1 VVKQYT
7 IAVLGGD
14 GIGPEVTGEA
24 VRVLQAAGERFGLQL
39 GLTQYPVGAA
49 GVAAAGDP
57 LPAETRAAVVQADA
71 VLLGAVGDPSLDH
84 APRKLRPESGLLAL
98 RSLLGV
104 YANLRPVTTNPALAF
119 CSPLKPEH
127 LAGVDLLI
135 VRELVGGLYYGE
147 PRGKDDGAAV
157 NTLRYTEAEVE
168 RVARVAFGAAR
179 RRRRRLLSV
188 DKANVL
194 ETSQLWRETVTRL
207 GQEYADVTLEHAYV
221 DYAAM
226 RLVTDSAGIDVLVT
240 ENMFGDILSDEAAV
254 LAGSL
259 GLLPSASLGDGP
271 GLFEPIHGS
280 APALAGKDVANPI
293 GAIASA
299 AMLLRYGLGLA
310 EPATA
315 VEQAIAAALEQGART
330 RDIARPSDRM
340 IGTREMGGWIAEL
353 VRSPAKRP
361 LSLVR

>member
-1 VVKQYT
+1 VKGFT
-7 IAVLGGD
+7 IAVLAGD

-24 VRVLQAAGERFGLQL
+24 VRVLQAAGERFGLQFDL
-39 GLTQYPVGAA
+39 SHYAVGAA

-57 LPAETRAAVVQADA
+57 LPAETRAAVVKADA

-84 APRKLRPESGLLAL
+84 APRQLRPESGLLAL

-104 YANLRPVTTNPALAF
+104 YANLRPVTTNPSLAF

-127 LAGVDLLI
+127 LAGVDILI

-147 PRGKDDGAAV
+147 PRGKANGAAV

-194 ETSQLWRETVTRL
+194 ETSQLWRETVTRMA
-207 GQEYADVTLEHAYV
+207 QDYPDVTLEHAYV

-226 RLVTDSAGIDVLVT
+226 RLA
-240 ENMFGDILSDEAAV
+240 
-254 LAGSL
+254 
-259 GLLPSASLGDGP
+259 
-271 GLFEPIHGS
+271 HG
-280 APALAGKDVANPI
+280 
-293 GAIASA
+293 
-299 AMLLRYGLGLA
+299 
-310 EPATA
+310 EH
-315 VEQAIAAALEQGART
+315 
-330 RDIARPSDRM
+330 
-340 IGTREMGGWIAEL
+340 
-353 VRSPAKRP
+353 VRGHPER
-361 LSLVR
+361 